1 MTQKLYQDMS
11 AEEQAAWVA
20 DFAQVMEQYG
30 ERIALLAKGKTTT
43 VSAGSPAG
51 NITTDDAAMIRRI
64 FTLIAAWPFAQD
76 FCEKAQRYG
85 DYMART
91 SRLPVYIEKVK
102 EKLAEGL
109 TMTDQDGNVVAYV
122 NPSTPMR
129 RRGRPTKEEV
139 AARLRGETD
148 NGQVA
153 DDVEARKRRTIA
165 AMLGLQVVVHGDAPR
180 EKNNA
185 ELKAERD
192 ARKAEYEK
200 QNPSL
205 FGQDNPPARVAQG
218 ASVTSAPGVAA
229 QEVTNPAKAVEGGG
243 DDRSSVAAEAVSP
256 CAQLMSDSYEM
267 RMAQDKLHL
276 NQLAWMLS
284 PELAKRTETVQSLRV
299 TSESASE
306 RAKTM
311 ADMGAKPE
319 DVEPYSQ
326 QAKEATE
333 AYLAIYAEVD
343 NELAI
348 LHKRLYLDLPFI
360 EKFKARF
367 KGVDIEKVQY
377 ITRPYYEKVKS
388 PELDL
393 RIRTII
399 EQENPE
405 YAAKMK
411 AEQAKKEELQQ
422 LHRYIMRTDKP
433 ASDERV
439 KTMTERI
446 ERVRQLAGD
455 EVANSYLPVLEKTK
469 EENAA
474 LNKAKAEKKA
484 ADGKPADTAEAKPR
498 PTKQGKK
505 SAKQESNKPT
515 KAQSKAA
522 SKREQGDADIDH
534 TEREQA
540 RRDNGKKGAKG
551 NKGETPNSN
560 EQPAAETINP

>member
-1 MTQKLYQDMS
+1 MTQKLYTEMS

-20 DFAQVMEQYG
+20 DFAQVMEQHG
-30 ERIALLAKGKTTT
+30 ERLALLAKGKETAT
-43 VSAGSPAG
+43 A
-51 NITTDDAAMIRRI
+51 DDAGVVRQV
-64 FTLIAAWPFAQD
+64 FGLLAAWPFAQD

-102 EKLAEGL
+102 ERLADGL

-192 ARKAEYEK
+192 ARRAEEARM
-200 QNPSL
+200 NPSL
-205 FGQDNPPARVAQG
+205 FGDDTVQPVAVAQQQTG
-218 ASVTSAPGVAA
+218 QPD
-229 QEVTNPAKAVEGGG
+229 GGPVPSG
-243 DDRSSVAAEAVSP
+243 SVAGVSP
-256 CAQLMSDSYEM
+256 CAQLMSDAYEL
-267 RMAQDKLHL
+267 RMAQDKLNL
-276 NQLAWMLS
+276 NQLAPLCS
-284 PELAKRTETVQSLRV
+284 TELAKRIATVQSLRV
-299 TSESASE
+299 TAEAASE
-306 RAKTM
+306 RAKTL
-311 ADMGAKPE
+311 ADIGQPAT
-319 DVEPYSQ
+319 VIEPYSQ

-333 AYLAIYAEVD
+333 AYLAIYAAVD
-343 NELAI
+343 EELAI
-348 LHKRLYLDLPFI
+348 LHKRLYLDEPFKERFIKKHSTASQKVNI
-360 EKFKARF
+360 ESILH
-367 KGVDIEKVQY
+367 V
-377 ITRPYYEKVKS
+377 TRPYYEKMKS

-411 AEQAKKEELQQ
+411 AEQEKKEELQQ

-455 EVANSYLPVLEKTK
+455 EVADSYLPVLEKTK

-498 PTKQGKK
+498 TTKQGKK
-505 SAKQESNKPT
+505 SAKQEKRKAT
-515 KAQSKAA
+515 KAQ
-522 SKREQGDADIDH
+522 
-534 TEREQA
+534 
-540 RRDNGKKGAKG
+540 NKK
-551 NKGETPNSN
+551 
-560 EQPAAETINP
+560 

>member
-1 MTQKLYQDMS
+1 MIMTQKLYTEMS

-20 DFAQVMEQYG
+20 DFAQVMEQHG
-30 ERIALLAKGKTTT
+30 ERLALLAKGKETAT
-43 VSAGSPAG
+43 A
-51 NITTDDAAMIRRI
+51 DDAGVVRQV
-64 FTLIAAWPFAQD
+64 FGLLAAWPFAQD

-102 EKLAEGL
+102 ERLADGL

-192 ARKAEYEK
+192 ARRAEEARM
-200 QNPSL
+200 NPSL
-205 FGQDNPPARVAQG
+205 FGDDAVQPVAVAQQQTG
-218 ASVTSAPGVAA
+218 QPD
-229 QEVTNPAKAVEGGG
+229 GGPVPSG
-243 DDRSSVAAEAVSP
+243 SVAGVSP
-256 CAQLMSDSYEM
+256 CAQLMSDAYEL
-267 RMAQDKLHL
+267 RMAQDKLNL
-276 NQLAWMLS
+276 NQLAPLCS
-284 PELAKRTETVQSLRV
+284 TELAKRIATVQSLRV
-299 TSESASE
+299 TAEAASE
-306 RAKTM
+306 RAKTL
-311 ADMGAKPE
+311 ADIGQPAT
-319 DVEPYSQ
+319 VIEPYSQ

-333 AYLAIYAEVD
+333 AYLAIYAAVD
-343 NELAI
+343 EELAI
-348 LHKRLYLDLPFI
+348 LHKRLYLDEPFKERFIKKHSTASQKVNI
-360 EKFKARF
+360 ESILH
-367 KGVDIEKVQY
+367 V
-377 ITRPYYEKVKS
+377 TRPYYEKMKS

-411 AEQAKKEELQQ
+411 ADQAKKEELQQ

-455 EVANSYLPVLEKTK
+455 EVADSYLPVLEKTK
-469 EENAA
+469 EENRKRNEEKSRPAPDPSLLGRGVDSDAA
-474 LNKAKAEKKA
+474 KK
-484 ADGKPADTAEAKPR
+484 KP
-498 PTKQGKK
+498 KK
-505 SAKQESNKPT
+505 SAKPSTKQEKRKAT
-515 KAQSKAA
+515 KAQ
-522 SKREQGDADIDH
+522 D
-534 TEREQA
+534 
-540 RRDNGKKGAKG
+540 KKK
-551 NKGETPNSN
+551 
-560 EQPAAETINP
+560 PAAEIMVNGQ

>member
-1 MTQKLYQDMS
+1 MTQKLYTEMS

-20 DFAQVMEQYG
+20 DFAQVMEQHG
-30 ERIALLAKGKTTT
+30 ERLALLAKGKETAT
-43 VSAGSPAG
+43 A
-51 NITTDDAAMIRRI
+51 DDAGVVRQV
-64 FTLIAAWPFAQD
+64 FGLLAAWPFAQD

-102 EKLAEGL
+102 ERLADGL

-192 ARKAEYEK
+192 ARRAEEARM
-200 QNPSL
+200 NPSL
-205 FGQDNPPARVAQG
+205 FGDDVQPVAVAQQQTG
-218 ASVTSAPGVAA
+218 QPD
-229 QEVTNPAKAVEGGG
+229 GGPVPS
-243 DDRSSVAAEAVSP
+243 DSVAVVSP
-256 CAQLMSDSYEM
+256 CAQLMSDAYEL

-276 NQLAWMLS
+276 DQLAPLCS
-284 PELAKRTETVQSLRV
+284 TELAKRIATVQSLRV
-299 TSESASE
+299 TAEAASE
-306 RAKTM
+306 RAKTL
-311 ADMGAKPE
+311 ADIGQPAT
-319 DVEPYSQ
+319 VIEPYSQ

-333 AYLAIYAEVD
+333 AYLAIYAAVD
-343 NELAI
+343 EELAI
-348 LHKRLYLDLPFI
+348 LHKRLYLDEPFKERFIKKHSTASQKVNI
-360 EKFKARF
+360 ES
-367 KGVDIEKVQY
+367 ILH
-377 ITRPYYEKVKS
+377 ITRPYYEKVKKES
-388 PELDL
+388 PEIDL

-469 EENAA
+469 DENAA
-474 LNKAKAEKKA
+474 LNKAKAEKKT
-484 ADGKPADTAEAKPR
+484 ADDKPADTAEAKPR

-515 KAQSKAA
+515 KAQSKT
-522 SKREQGDADIDH
+522 S
-534 TEREQA
+534 
-540 RRDNGKKGAKG
+540 AKG
-551 NKGETPNSN
+551 NKGETPNSS
-560 EQPAAETINP
+560 EQPAAETMNP